1 MNQNNIIGY
10 LDLFGAFFEPLID
23 ASQDRETAKELIQ
36 TLGYQTPD
44 EIAAF
49 DTLIPIL
56 EELDD
61 TLVQIDDFLLYDEE
75 EEGYV
80 TTFVNLFLKVEE
92 IIEAFKPLITS
103 ISLELNNSDIPIDD
117 SDSTQL
123 LQELFDYLFI
133 NVCEELYPRFHSAL
147 RLLGLF
153 HTEYIA
159 QTTPS
164 RIPYWKQEIR
174 WNKISGL
181 IQNPQQFFTE
191 IYWSSTGEMHY
202 SRFIAAVRDFALS
215 LGILADFDA
224 PNADVIASFND
235 GNNLSNYEDLDDLD
249 ILRFPFLPFIDAN
262 VGCQIY
268 PVVDDLNFKITGAG
282 LGFYFGDEQE
292 ILISERNKLRWNAIS
307 TIQDGLGFILR
318 QNGDFEFRHQIFT
331 SNPSSILDGADA
343 ELKISWIAQ
352 TLEVYET
359 LLDIGISQGIR
370 AEIKRS
376 QLTFGIETQNE
387 TDASIELSL
396 STVFFFLVGN
406 EADSFLKSTLPHQ
419 PITIPLELTIIFS
432 ALKGFYLKGN
442 SGLEGAVSL
451 NLSIS
456 NIFSLHQLF
465 LGVSNVGSDI
475 NAFIAL
481 NAALNLG
488 PILTEIDGIGL
499 EGSLTFPEN
508 NSGNLGPLNVDLGFK
523 PPKGLAIEIEASVVS
538 GGGYLYFDREKA
550 QYSGIIQLEFEGLTL
565 TAIGLLTTRMP
576 DGTSGYSLLIILTV
590 EDFQPHPTRT
600 RIQTNR
606 NRRTL
611 RL

>member
-1 MNQNNIIGY
+1 
-10 LDLFGAFFEPLID
+10 
-23 ASQDRETAKELIQ
+23 
-36 TLGYQTPD
+36 
-44 EIAAF
+44 
-49 DTLIPIL
+49 
-56 EELDD
+56 
-61 TLVQIDDFLLYDEE
+61 
-75 EEGYV
+75 
-80 TTFVNLFLKVEE
+80 
-92 IIEAFKPLITS
+92 
-103 ISLELNNSDIPIDD
+103 
-117 SDSTQL
+117 
-123 LQELFDYLFI
+123 
-133 NVCEELYPRFHSAL
+133 
-147 RLLGLF
+147 
-153 HTEYIA
+153 
-159 QTTPS
+159 
-164 RIPYWKQEIR
+164 
-174 WNKISGL
+174 
-181 IQNPQQFFTE
+181 
-191 IYWSSTGEMHY
+191 MHY
-202 SRFIAAVRDFALS
+202 SQFIAAVRDFALS

-249 ILRFPFLPFIDAN
+249 ILRFPFLPYIDAN

-292 ILISERNKLRWNAIS
+292 ILISEKNKLRWNAIS

-318 QNGDFEFRHQIFT
+318 QNGDIEFRHRIFT

-343 ELKISWIAQ
+343 ELNISWIVQ

-376 QLTFGIETQNE
+376 QLTFDIETQNE

-590 EDFQPHPTRT
+590 EDFQPIQLGLGFKLTGIGGLFGFNRTVSIDTLRTGLKKPNPRPNPIPQRPPQKRQCDYLHPTHSLSPHLQSIRT
-600 RIQTNR
+600 RPYRSTRLGQSRNSNRQFRDYHRIPLPRPTGITRANESAFSHAPSSPSQTKLGCTRR
-606 NRRTL
+606 NRLQQRRSLPTRNPIQL
-611 RL
+611 QILSMGCHRRCRLLLTMEEKTHLYPLHWRLSPCLQNATRNSSP